1 MRPRPGGDRLPA
13 AGSRRRR
20 LTWQAVPPVPGES
33 QFLLNVPDGCHLR
46 LSVASLP
53 VVAAP
58 PRPGGPRKILAVDRA
73 APGKGQR
80 MSPRPLSTTRD
91 ITREHLGTQSGRS
104 HRRFG
109 LHPSL
114 PAAGRQL
121 RGGEGR
127 TAQEAVARGPQ
138 VRRRPGFGREPLRMS
153 VLKRGC
159 AVSLFPLR
167 FAPSNSCQR
176 LRKAAARS
184 SLSSCE
190 CPLKHV
196 VLLWQQVQNK
206 GAHACSKATQH
217 SRIRASL
224 CLAPAAEGSKVLRQE
239 DKSS

>member
-114 PAAGRQL
+114 PAVGDSYRGEKAGQ
-121 RGGEGR
+121 
-127 TAQEAVARGPQ
+127 
-138 VRRRPGFGREPLRMS
+138 RRRPWPRAPGAAAAGLRAGATS
-153 VLKRGC
+153 DVR
-159 AVSLFPLR
+159 AET
-167 FAPSNSCQR
+167 R
-176 LRKAAARS
+176 LR
-184 SLSSCE
+184 
-190 CPLKHV
+190 
-196 VLLWQQVQNK
+196 
-206 GAHACSKATQH
+206 
-217 SRIRASL
+217 
-224 CLAPAAEGSKVLRQE
+224 CLFVPAEVRTE
-239 DKSS
+239 

>member
-127 TAQEAVARGPQ
+127 TAQEAVAAGPRCGGGRASAGATSD
-138 VRRRPGFGREPLRMS
+138 VRAET
-153 VLKRGC
+153 
-159 AVSLFPLR
+159 
-167 FAPSNSCQR
+167 R
-176 LRKAAARS
+176 LR
-184 SLSSCE
+184 
-190 CPLKHV
+190 
-196 VLLWQQVQNK
+196 
-206 GAHACSKATQH
+206 
-217 SRIRASL
+217 
-224 CLAPAAEGSKVLRQE
+224 CLFVPAEVRTE
-239 DKSS
+239 